1 MQSSAPMRPASSE
14 GASRFDAAEH
24 PPHAARAAPFCKGG
38 CGRTLVL
45 SKRAGRRPGGYPPPF
60 EKRVGRAFVDTARR
74 IASIAALL
82 VAATVAQ
89 AQSRDTVVETQLA
102 PRAVKAQVRR
112 ALQSAQLPASVRIA
126 QARTLVEASRV
137 NGDPRLLG
145 YAEAQLADLGEPDAV
160 VLRATIEQS
169 RHRFDTALALLDR
182 VLQREPAH
190 LQARLARATI
200 AQVRGDLG
208 SARADCAALASVAAA
223 VAAICTAAVDASNGR
238 DAQALAVLEAVA
250 ARGPASLRGWA
261 LSLAG
266 EVHERLGALDAA
278 VRAYSQSLASGEDLY
293 TRVALA
299 DAWLALDRPQQAR
312 TALADAPASDA
323 VLLRR
328 WRIARRLG
336 EDATPLAAQ
345 LAERFAAAAARGE
358 LLHAREAG
366 WFALE
371 RGDIAQGLRHAR
383 ENWATQREPADALLL
398 AAAARAARDAAALAE
413 VRAWL
418 ARTGLRDVRI
428 ERVLP
433 ASGGA

>member
-1 MQSSAPMRPASSE
+1 MPSSAPLRPASSE
-14 GASRFDAAEH
+14 GVSRFDAAEN
-24 PPHAARAAPFCKGG
+24 PPHAARAAPFLKGG
-38 CGRTLVL
+38 CTHPPPFEKGG
-45 SKRAGRRPGGYPPPF
+45 GRRPGGF
-60 EKRVGRAFVDTARR
+60 SGRTLVDTARR
-74 IASIAALL
+74 IASIAALF
-82 VAATVAQ
+82 AAAVAQ
-89 AQSRDTVVETQLA
+89 AQSRDAVVETQLA
-102 PRAVKAQVRR
+102 PRAVKAQVQR
-112 ALQSAQLPASVRIA
+112 ALQSAALPSSVRIA
-126 QARTLVEASRV
+126 QARTLIETGRA

-145 YAEAQLADLGEPDAV
+145 YAEAQLADLDEPDAV

-169 RHRFDTALALLDR
+169 RHRFDTARALLDR

-208 SARADCAALASVAAA
+208 PARADCAALAPVAAA

-238 DAQALAVLEAVA
+238 DTQALAVLEAVA

-278 VRAYSQSLASGEDLY
+278 VRAYSQSLAQSEDLY

-312 TALADAPASDA
+312 AALAAAPASDA

-336 EDATPLAAQ
+336 EDAAPLAAQ

-371 RGDIAQGLRHAR
+371 RGEIAQALRHAR
-383 ENWATQREPADALLL
+383 ENWAAQREPADALLL
-398 AAAARAARDAAALAE
+398 AAAARAARDAAADAE

-428 ERVLP
+428 ERVLA

>member
-1 MQSSAPMRPASSE
+1 MRPASSA
-14 GASRFDAAEH
+14 GAPRLCVAGN
-24 PPHAARAAPFCKGG
+24 PPRAARAAPYSKGG
-38 CGRTLVL
+38 STH
-45 SKRAGRRPGGYPPPF
+45 PPPF
-60 EKRVGRAFVDTARR
+60 EQGAGRGPAGSSDRTFVDAARR
-74 IASIAALL
+74 IASIAALFA
-82 VAATVAQ
+82 AATVAQ

-112 ALQSAQLPASVRIA
+112 ALPSAQLPASERIA
-126 QARTLVEASRV
+126 QARALVEASRA

-145 YAEAQLADLGEPDAV
+145 YAEAQLTDLDEPDAL

-169 RHRFDTALALLDR
+169 RHRFDAALTLLDR
-182 VLQREPAH
+182 VLQRAPAQ
-190 LQARLARATI
+190 LQARLVRATI

-208 SARADCAALASVAAA
+208 SARADCAALASVAPA
-223 VAAICTAAVDASNGR
+223 VAAICTAAVDAASGR

-250 ARGPASLRGWA
+250 ARGPAPLRAWA

-278 VRAYSQSLASGEDLY
+278 VRAYSQSLAAGEDLY

-312 TALADAPASDA
+312 AALADAPASDA

-336 EDATPLAAQ
+336 EDAAPLAAQ

-371 RGDIAQGLRHAR
+371 RGDSAQALRHAR
-383 ENWATQREPADALLL
+383 QNWAAQREPADALLL
-398 AAAARAARDAAALAE
+398 AAAARAARDASADAE

-428 ERVLP
+428 ERVL
-433 ASGGA
+433 AESADA